1 MTKKEMTE
9 IFSVMLLAWPN
20 AEMFKGGVAKL
31 GPTIELWTA
40 CLSDV
45 DFWLGQQAVIRLCRE
60 CKFPPSIAEFKE
72 KADNVQQEIRS
83 RIDLDWN
90 DIKFSRLLDK
100 APQEWYQRLPPNSDV
115 KAVIDAGRRGEVRHQ
130 GRRGMELLRVPGY
143 VRKVDTKRSARG
155 GGAADLREKEG
166 VESMRTRKSYR
177 RRVWAQR
184 IMLVLLLAVVATLV
198 IARIGAEPVA
208 GEVST
213 TPETAPQETAVLRPE
228 PTYVVEVIPTPEP
241 TPTVVARYAD
251 VTMTEAERD
260 ELAAIIY
267 LEARGE
273 PAEGQ
278 QAVAEVVLNR
288 VVSPDF
294 PDSVSEVLHQGE
306 GTAVPQF
313 STIGLLSAAEPG
325 QAQYDAIDAA
335 LYGPSILPVD
345 VVFFSRN
352 GENDRVW
359 GKIGGHVFCYAY
371 VWE

>member
-1 MTKKEMTE
+1 
-9 IFSVMLLAWPN
+9 
-20 AEMFKGGVAKL
+20 
-31 GPTIELWTA
+31 
-40 CLSDV
+40 
-45 DFWLGQQAVIRLCRE
+45 
-60 CKFPPSIAEFKE
+60 
-72 KADNVQQEIRS
+72 
-83 RIDLDWN
+83 
-90 DIKFSRLLDK
+90 
-100 APQEWYQRLPPNSDV
+100 
-115 KAVIDAGRRGEVRHQ
+115 
-130 GRRGMELLRVPGY
+130 
-143 VRKVDTKRSARG
+143 
-155 GGAADLREKEG
+155 
-166 VESMRTRKSYR
+166 MRTRKSYR

-184 IMLVLLLAVVATLV
+184 IVLVLLLAVVATLV

-241 TPTVVARYAD
+241 TPTVMARYAD

-294 PDSVSEVLHQGE
+294 PDSVHDVLHQGE
-306 GTAVPQF
+306 DTAMPQF
-313 STIGLLSAAEPG
+313 SAICVQQTAEPG
-325 QAQYDAIDAA
+325 QMQYEAVAAA
-335 LYGPSILPVD
+335 LYGPSVLPAD
-345 VVFFSRN
+345 VVYFSRN
-352 GENDRVW
+352 GENDRIW
-359 GKIGGHVFCYAY
+359 GAIGDHIFCFGY

>member
-1 MTKKEMTE
+1 
-9 IFSVMLLAWPN
+9 
-20 AEMFKGGVAKL
+20 
-31 GPTIELWTA
+31 
-40 CLSDV
+40 
-45 DFWLGQQAVIRLCRE
+45 
-60 CKFPPSIAEFKE
+60 
-72 KADNVQQEIRS
+72 
-83 RIDLDWN
+83 
-90 DIKFSRLLDK
+90 
-100 APQEWYQRLPPNSDV
+100 
-115 KAVIDAGRRGEVRHQ
+115 
-130 GRRGMELLRVPGY
+130 
-143 VRKVDTKRSARG
+143 
-155 GGAADLREKEG
+155 
-166 VESMRTRKSYR
+166 MRTRKSYR
-177 RRVWAQR
+177 RRAWAQR
-184 IMLVLLLAVVATLV
+184 IVLVLLLAVVATLV
-198 IARIGAEPVA
+198 VARIGAEPVA

-213 TPETAPQETAVLRPE
+213 TPEAAPQETAVLRPE

-251 VTMTEAERD
+251 VAMTEAERD

-306 GTAVPQF
+306 STAVPQF

-359 GKIGGHVFCYAY
+359 GEIGGHVFCYAY

>member
-1 MTKKEMTE
+1 MKK
-9 IFSVMLLAWPN
+9 
-20 AEMFKGGVAKL
+20 
-31 GPTIELWTA
+31 
-40 CLSDV
+40 
-45 DFWLGQQAVIRLCRE
+45 
-60 CKFPPSIAEFKE
+60 
-72 KADNVQQEIRS
+72 
-83 RIDLDWN
+83 
-90 DIKFSRLLDK
+90 
-100 APQEWYQRLPPNSDV
+100 
-115 KAVIDAGRRGEVRHQ
+115 
-130 GRRGMELLRVPGY
+130 
-143 VRKVDTKRSARG
+143 RKNH
-155 GGAADLREKEG
+155 
-166 VESMRTRKSYR
+166 R
-177 RRVWAQR
+177 RRAWAQR
-184 IMLVLLLAVVATLV
+184 IVLALLLAVVATLV
-198 IARIGAEPVA
+198 IARIEAEPPE

-213 TPETAPQETAVLRPE
+213 AQTQPSCDGAVFPQESVPAAVVSDAPMTEETAP
-228 PTYVVEVIPTPEP
+228 VE
-241 TPTVVARYAD
+241 RYAGI
-251 VTMTEAERD
+251 TMTEAERD

-288 VVSPDF
+288 AVSSDF

-345 VVFFSRN
+345 VVFFSRS

-359 GKIGGHVFCYAY
+359 GEIGGHVFCYAY